1 MHQFQQVWPGKYIKS
16 TWSCMNQDL
25 IKHLN
30 NLRSCP
36 VLAFSKICSNMV
48 SFTRSVPLFLRMCK
62 VDSGVGCSAVLHFP
76 SHHTAQPTWAHCMDK
91 ELCIAL
97 EGKQRW
103 CPTPQHQPYSQ
114 TSGSFLSA
122 STLLKQPWVLRGRV
136 RLGSGHVKALAI
148 SQRITLN

>member
-62 VDSGVGCSAVLHFP
+62 VDSGVGVLCSAALPFPPHCSANMGPLHGQRALHCLGGEAEVMP
-76 SHHTAQPTWAHCMDK
+76 HTSAILTDIWLLPECQHPAET
-91 ELCIAL
+91 AL
-97 EGKQRW
+97 GPPWQGEAGI
-103 CPTPQHQPYSQ
+103 
-114 TSGSFLSA
+114 GSCESA
-122 STLLKQPWVLRGRV
+122 CNFSKDYT
-136 RLGSGHVKALAI
+136 
-148 SQRITLN
+148 